1 MLGFLYKKT
10 PSWSANAAATASLAV
25 VLACNTV
32 IDVRPYQYEVNIF
45 GGILVSAL
53 VFFLS
58 ALWPEKDPRA
68 IERIDAFAADA
79 VFGSAWTPNLPTASI
94 CPAFHS

>member
-1 MLGFLYKKT
+1 
-10 PSWSANAAATASLAV
+10 V

-68 IERIDAFAADA
+68 IERIDAFAADLRTPVTGGA
-79 VFGSAWTPNLPTASI
+79 LSGTGTRFTRTSSSAS
-94 CPAFHS
+94 